1 MSPTGRPQGDSRN
14 AQHVA
19 AAASTLA
26 PEELDELYTRLCY
39 RMARAGE
46 PATPQIL
53 ARLVLLLMHEVGDA
67 GRIGQAIAEATR
79 DFPEIVAVES
89 PL

>member
-1 MSPTGRPQGDSRN
+1 MSTTHTHT
-14 AQHVA
+14 AQI
-19 AAASTLA
+19 STQ
-26 PEELDELYTRLCY
+26 ELDDLYTDLCY

-46 PATPQIL
+46 AATPHIL

-67 GRIGQAIAEATR
+67 TRIRRAILAANH
-79 DFPEIVAVES
+79 DFPATVVMES

>member
-1 MSPTGRPQGDSRN
+1 M
-14 AQHVA
+14 
-19 AAASTLA
+19 TLA
-26 PEELDELYTRLCY
+26 PEELDDLYTRLCY

-67 GRIGQAIAEATR
+67 ARVGQAIAEATR
-79 DFPEIVAVES
+79 DFPETVAVES

>member
-1 MSPTGRPQGDSRN
+1 M
-14 AQHVA
+14 
-19 AAASTLA
+19 TLA
-26 PEELDELYTRLCY
+26 PEELDELYTRLAY

-46 PATPQIL
+46 AATPQIL

-67 GRIGQAIAEATR
+67 RRIGEAIAEATR

-89 PL
+89 PF